1 MVRLEMSGKMPY
13 IGFEVNQMSNRQSRT
28 ARIEARISPEALDVV
43 KRAAE
48 IQGRSVSD
56 FVVSAAQEI
65 AQRTIEDTTIIRLS
79 IEDQRLM
86 LDAILNPP
94 EPNEALRK
102 AAEAYKQFVRHS
114 R

>member
-1 MVRLEMSGKMPY
+1 MTLMP
-13 IGFEVNQMSNRQSRT
+13 SRPSRT
-28 ARIEARISPEALDVV
+28 ARLEARISPEMLTVV

-56 FVVSAAQEI
+56 FVVAAAQEA

-79 IEDQRLM
+79 IEDQRAM
-86 LDAILNPP
+86 MDTILNPP

-102 AAEAYKQFVRHS
+102 AVDAHKRLVVES

>member
-1 MVRLEMSGKMPY
+1 MP
-13 IGFEVNQMSNRQSRT
+13 NQQTRT
-28 ARIEARISPEALDVV
+28 ARLEARISPDMLDVV

-56 FVVSAAQEI
+56 FVVAAAQEA
-65 AQRTIEDTTIIRLS
+65 AQRTIENTTIMRISL
-79 IEDQRLM
+79 EDQRAM
-86 LDAILNPP
+86 MEAILNPP

-102 AAEAYKQFVRHS
+102 AADAHKRLVVES